1 MACAVFFVFLVYRAS
16 VNSAWDNDIQYQD
29 SGAQSWAER
38 KAMDRDHVQ
47 RPLHEQPPSVVQEPF
62 GEERVKIPDLETL
75 TEAKDVFAL
84 PTPTLA
90 GQLSE
95 GNQDNEEPLEPP
107 APTDPPAV
115 VIPDRQK
122 GKVGDA
128 YPHAAEEPLHIQNP
142 PGRVEESTM
151 STTTTIYWQKQPEW
165 FPVAEESLIPLPTGK
180 PKAMPR
186 IQHSFGSEGA
196 DAKSKREDRL
206 AQVKAEMKRAWD
218 GYVKF
223 AFGHDELTP
232 ITNEFHDPFAG
243 WGATLVDAMDT
254 LWIMD
259 LREEFEQ
266 AYRGLE
272 DIDFTTTP
280 YRNDIPVFETTI
292 RYLGGLLAAY
302 DITGG
307 HKGDYPL
314 LLKKAVELAE
324 ILMGVFDTPNR
335 MPDLHYRWKP
345 AYASQPKRASTHS
358 GIAELGSLSME
369 FTRLAQLTGKDKYY
383 DGVARI
389 TNALE
394 EWQNREDDTAP
405 VIPGIFPQNVDAS
418 GCNRTATNAM
428 KQASAQA
435 QKQAEAAILDAPVGY
450 VPPAAG
456 NSGARDVTTE
466 GKANLEFQVTPG
478 GAGSPETGGFKKIDK
493 RVVAD
498 EALPNEVSLEK
509 TGQNS
514 KRTPPIKPGESS
526 RFPKQ
531 ESLKPL
537 GANGLPMD
545 WECVVQNLSASSGM
559 QTYSMGG
566 SQDSAYEYFPKQY
579 LLLGGLEPTYRT
591 MHEKAVAAVKDWLL
605 FRPMAPGDPDVL
617 FSSHIS
623 LYADQD
629 WDKRSYV
636 YEVTHLTCFLGGMF
650 GLGAKIF
657 DSPEDLEIGKRL
669 ADGCVWAYS
678 AMPSGIM
685 PEFSQVVP
693 CSNVTDC
700 HWNETVWTD
709 EYLEPNPEWRTKLMN
724 DYLDRLELWETET
737 QQIIRQEAEKLQAAE
752 ELAQREQNPGRTSPK
767 TGQAAAEPGVPVGY
781 GRLGARSNDATGSK
795 QTSEELDAEPV
806 TPALD
811 PSTLDQKAIEEKMKL
826 LEAELNLQDE
836 TTGRPVSPGSGGTVS
851 QLPIDLASI
860 KLPRRPMRPK
870 THEEYVAD
878 RIETEELPPGFTQIG
893 DKRYILRPEAI
904 ESVWYMYRIT
914 GDPIWQEKGWRMWQ
928 AIVKHTRTEYGNAAV
943 DHVNNKDGVTTP
955 IDSMESFWL
964 AETLKYFYLLYS
976 DTDLISLDD
985 WVLNTEAHPFRRP
998 T

>member
-1 MACAVFFVFLVYRAS
+1 MLRIRRYRIFVVCAVFFVFLVYRAS
-16 VNSAWDNDIQYQD
+16 INSAWDNDSQHQD
-29 SGAQSWAER
+29 VGAQSWTER
-38 KAMDRDHVQ
+38 KAIDRDHVQ
-47 RPLHEQPPSVVQEPF
+47 EPLREQPPSVVQESF
-62 GEERVKIPDLETL
+62 GEEMVKLPNLETL
-75 TEAKDVFAL
+75 TEGKVGFAL

-95 GNQDNEEPLEPP
+95 GEPDNEALLEPP

-128 YPHAAEEPLHIQNP
+128 YLHDAEETI
-142 PGRVEESTM
+142 

-165 FPVAEESLIPLPTGK
+165 FPIAEEALIPLPTGK
-180 PKAMPR
+180 PKSLPK
-186 IQHSFGSEGA
+186 IQHSFGSEGTA
-196 DAKSKREDRL
+196 AKTKREDRL

-223 AFGHDELTP
+223 AFGHDELRP
-232 ITNEFHDPFAG
+232 ITNDFHDPFAG

-254 LWIMD
+254 LWIMG
-259 LREEFEQ
+259 LREEFDQ

-307 HKGDYPL
+307 RKGDYPL

-335 MPDLHYRWKP
+335 MPDLNYRWKP
-345 AYASQPKRASTHS
+345 AFASQPKRASTHA

-383 DGVARI
+383 DAVARI

-394 EWQNREDDTAP
+394 EWQNRGDNTAP
-405 VIPGIFPQNVDAS
+405 VIPGIFPQSVDAS
-418 GCNRTATNAM
+418 GCNRTATITM
-428 KQASAQA
+428 KQASGQA
-435 QKQAEAAILDAPVGY
+435 QKQDDAVVLSEPKGY

-456 NSGARDVTTE
+456 SSGARDVE
-466 GKANLEFQVTPG
+466 IERKANLEFQVTPG
-478 GAGSPETGGFKKIDK
+478 SAGSPATGGFKKIDK
-493 RVVAD
+493 RAVTD
-498 EALPNEVSLEK
+498 EALPNKVPSEK
-509 TGQNS
+509 TGQKS

-526 RFPKQ
+526 RFPKHDP
-531 ESLKPL
+531 LKPL

-545 WECVVQNLSASSGM
+545 WDCVVQNLSASSGM

-605 FRPMAPGDPDVL
+605 FRPMAPGDPDIL
-617 FSSHIS
+617 FSAHVS
-623 LYADQD
+623 LFADRD
-629 WDKRSYV
+629 LGRLSYI

-693 CSNVTDC
+693 CPNVTDC

-709 EYLEPNPEWRTKLMN
+709 EYLEPNPEWRKKLMN
-724 DYLDRLELWETET
+724 DYLEHLELWEAET

-752 ELAQREQNPGRTSPK
+752 ELAQREQNPGKTSLK

-781 GRLGARSNDATGSK
+781 SRLSARSDDATGS
-795 QTSEELDAEPV
+795 QQLSEERDAEPIQ
-806 TPALD
+806 PLLD
-811 PSTLDQKAIEEKMKL
+811 PSTLDQKAIEEKMRL
-826 LEAELNLQDE
+826 LEADLNLQDE
-836 TTGRPVSPGSGGTVS
+836 TTGRHLTPGSGGAVS
-851 QLPIDLASI
+851 QLPIDLTTI

-878 RIETEELPPGFTQIG
+878 RIESEELVPGFTQVG
-893 DKRYILRPEAI
+893 DRRYILR
-904 ESVWYMYRIT
+904 
-914 GDPIWQEKGWRMWQ
+914 
-928 AIVKHTRTEYGNAAV
+928 
-943 DHVNNKDGVTTP
+943 
-955 IDSMESFWL
+955 
-964 AETLKYFYLLYS
+964 
-976 DTDLISLDD
+976 
-985 WVLNTEAHPFRRP
+985 
-998 T
+998 